1 MFQATGKWISR
12 LATDSRT
19 VSTLCGLA
27 GGTAWV
33 SISAVWW
40 SAYEPVWPAR
50 AAFAVAVI
58 AALAIFSLSWVQAKL
73 SQIPR
78 FWRVGITS
86 CGLASWPALWTL
98 IAAQRGTFP
107 IGWFTQDLPSFAATT
122 LLAMGAIFPAVMLGC
137 LPAIE
142 THRRRSLPGGG
153 TFWLGVAG
161 AFAVAPTTL
170 FARLPADRVLLLVAA
185 AMLLGA
191 GLSLVLKRDEIE
203 APAKEAPLT
212 ATEQSGWRLLLSLA
226 ACAGVA
232 VAIEAAL
239 RTSEQLVID
248 SLPFKLLGWAGF
260 LTGVSVSTWT
270 RSRESR
276 TELRRTLVGLGIAS
290 GAICWLFSTWVTQAI
305 WTSGTLSSFSQI
317 VIFKGLIPFA
327 ILAPVGWVCGR
338 LCQGISPAISLCI
351 MAAAWGVSSRGGWPL
366 HFVLSGLSVSALLAG
381 LALWPHDRW
390 RELFRTRG
398 RSWATVQ
405 FAAMAGLVVA
415 AWYGQTALDLN
426 RSSRLVF
433 NAESFAA
440 AANGH
445 ELATLEQS
453 DRSRL
458 VRAFDDAG
466 DHWTLWRQRG
476 CQLMVR
482 RNGIGVAG
490 MTSDTSMSP
499 QNLWPILSTTVPLVF
514 HPQVDHVLCVAP
526 SGMAEVDALL
536 SCPIQTLT
544 CVSSTSV
551 EQAVLREQARQSGME
566 HRFEDGRL
574 EWKTI
579 APSNFAYSQDTA
591 RYDVII
597 VPEGVIAQAARQPLL
612 TPEFHAAMAARLRED
627 GIYCQRLSITDFGA
641 TPVIE
646 MLRSLNTAFRQVS
659 IVTTDGSE
667 LLLLGTNSEYPI
679 VDDQLVPRLERPHI
693 RKLCAQLG
701 GDWSM
706 LTQLAYVTP
715 EKVAEITNSAAPGN
729 RIVSGQFALRL
740 ASDALR
746 WGEKWKE
753 KKGLFSERATL
764 VLVEMGLSEDAEH
777 IIGRRIQDSQ
787 ARMKILTETP
797 DNQWVYRRELKDGLK
812 NRPRTK
818 IQKVNNEIRQTFDEY
833 DQRRKAY
840 LVALGAAAR
849 QPRPSLESIAA
860 VEQFAEPY
868 DPLLTDFA
876 HFEAAHLL
884 TRAVSQDAAR
894 EYRNWLHC
902 IGYAPA
908 NDRSVR
914 PVVAAMDLLRRH
926 PEIVSDPQ
934 LRWEH
939 HGALL
944 DAMRLRWVNRW
955 QQETKS
961 KYEAADMQS
970 AAVAISATLT
980 AMDELAPTAGIDAD
994 AWKVQRQIWEDTLQ
1008 SPLRERQGATPPED
1022 QMLETVRQEWQ
1033 RRNADLNET
1042 K

>member
-1 MFQATGKWISR
+1 MLQATGKWISQ
-12 LATDSRT
+12 LATSSRT
-19 VSTLCGLA
+19 VSGLCGLA
-27 GGTAWV
+27 AGTAWV

-40 SAYEPVWPAR
+40 SAYEPLWPAR
-50 AAFAVAVI
+50 AAFAVAVV
-58 AALAIFSLSWVQAKL
+58 AALAIVSLSWVQSRL

-78 FWRVGITS
+78 FWRVGIAS

-98 IAAQRGTFP
+98 IANQRGTFP
-107 IGWFTQDLPSFAATT
+107 ANWFTQDLTSFAATT
-122 LLAMGAIFPAVMLGC
+122 LLALGAIFPAVLLGC
-137 LPAIE
+137 LPAIDAQ
-142 THRRRSLPGGG
+142 RRRSIPGGG
-153 TFWLGVAG
+153 TFWLGVAA
-161 AFAVAPTTL
+161 AFAVTPTTL
-170 FARLPADRVLLLVAA
+170 FARMPADRALLVVAA
-185 AMLLGA
+185 EMLLGA
-191 GLSLVLKRDEIE
+191 GLSLLLKRDEIE
-203 APAKEAPLT
+203 SETLEEPNL
-212 ATEQSGWRLLLSLA
+212 ATDRPWWLVCLSLA

-260 LTGVSVSTWT
+260 LTGITVSTWT
-270 RSRESR
+270 RSRDSQ
-276 TELRRTLVGLGIAS
+276 TELRRTLIGLGIAC

-305 WTSGTLSSFSQI
+305 WSSGTIRSFAQI
-317 VIFKGLIPFA
+317 VLTKGLIPFT
-327 ILAPVGWVCGR
+327 ILAPLGWVCGR
-338 LCQGISPAISLCI
+338 LLQGVSPAAGLCI
-351 MAAAWGVSSRGGWPL
+351 IAAAWGVSSRVGWSPG
-366 HFVLSGLSVSALLAG
+366 FVLSSLSVGALLSA
-381 LALWPHDRW
+381 LALWPQAAW
-390 RELFRTRG
+390 RELVCSRG
-398 RSWATVQ
+398 RSWEAAR
-405 FAAMAGLVVA
+405 FAAVAGLLVA
-415 AWYGQTALDLN
+415 AGWGQSALNLN
-426 RSSRLVF
+426 RSSQLVF
-433 NAESFAA
+433 NADSFAA

-445 ELATLEQS
+445 ELTTLEQS
-453 DRSRL
+453 DRSKL
-458 VRAFDDAG
+458 MQTFNAAG

-476 CQLMVR
+476 CQLLVR
-482 RNGIGVAG
+482 RNGIAVSG
-490 MTSDTSMSP
+490 MTTDTGMSP

-536 SCPIQTLT
+536 SFPIQSLT
-544 CVSSTSV
+544 CVSSTAV
-551 EQAVLREQARQSGME
+551 EQAVLREQARLSGTE
-566 HRFEDGRL
+566 HRLNDGRL
-574 EWKTI
+574 EWKTM
-579 APSNFAYSQDTA
+579 APSNFAHSPDTA

-597 VPEGVIAQAARQPLL
+597 VPEGVIAPAARQPLL
-612 TPEFHAAMAARLRED
+612 TPEFHAAMAARLRDE
-627 GIYCQRLSITDFGA
+627 GIYCQRLSIADFGA

-646 MLRSLNTAFRQVS
+646 MLRSLHSAFRQVS

-679 VDDQLVPRLERPHI
+679 VDDQLVQRLERPHI

-715 EKVAEITNSAAPGN
+715 DKVQEITGTAAPGN
-729 RIVSGQFALRL
+729 RTGSGQFALRL

-746 WGEKWKE
+746 WGEKPNE
-753 KKGLFSERATL
+753 KRELFAERATL
-764 VLVEMGLSEDAEH
+764 VLVAMGLSDDAEQ
-777 IIGRRIQDSQ
+777 IIARRIQDSQ

-797 DNQWVYRRELKDGLK
+797 DNQWVYRRELRDGLK

-849 QPRPSLESIAA
+849 QPSPSLESIAA

-884 TRAVSQDAAR
+884 TRAASPDAAR

-902 IGYAPA
+902 IGYAPPS
-908 NDRSVR
+908 DLSVR
-914 PVVAAMDLLRRH
+914 PVVAAMDLLRRN
-926 PEIVSDPQ
+926 PEIVSDPE

-955 QQETKS
+955 QKETKS
-961 KYEAADMQS
+961 KYEAADMQN

-1008 SPLRERQGATPPED
+1008 SPLRQRQGTIPPED

-1033 RRNADLNET
+1033 RRNAELGET

>member
-1 MFQATGKWISR
+1 MLQTTGKWISQ
-12 LATDSRT
+12 LVTSPRT
-19 VSTLCGLA
+19 VAGLCGLA
-27 GGTAWV
+27 AGTAWV

-40 SAYEPVWPAR
+40 SAYEPFWPAR
-50 AAFAVAVI
+50 VAFAVAVI
-58 AALAIFSLSWVQAKL
+58 AALTILSLSWVQSRL

-78 FWRVGITS
+78 FWRVGIAS
-86 CGLASWPALWTL
+86 CGLASWPALWSL
-98 IAAQRGTFP
+98 LARQRASFP
-107 IGWFTQDLPSFAATT
+107 ADWFTQDLTSCAATT
-122 LLAMGAIFPAVMLGC
+122 LLALGAIFPVVLLGC
-137 LPAIE
+137 LPAIDAQP
-142 THRRRSLPGGG
+142 RRSVPGGG
-153 TFWLGVAG
+153 TFWLGVAA
-161 AFAVAPTTL
+161 AFAVTPTTL
-170 FARLPADRVLLLVAA
+170 FAKMPADRALLVVAA
-185 AMLLGA
+185 GMLLGA
-191 GLSLVLKRDEIE
+191 GLSLLLKRDEIE
-203 APAKEAPLT
+203 N
-212 ATEQSGWRLLLSLA
+212 ATPEEPNLATDRPWWLVCLSLA

-239 RTSEQLVID
+239 RTSEQLVVD

-260 LTGVSVSTWT
+260 LTGISISTWT
-270 RSRESR
+270 RCRDSR
-276 TELRRTLVGLGIAS
+276 TELRRTLIGLGIGC
-290 GAICWLFSTWVTQAI
+290 GAICWLFSTWITQAV
-305 WTSGTLSSFSQI
+305 WSSGTIRSFAQI
-317 VIFKGLIPFA
+317 MLTKGLIPFT
-327 ILAPVGWVCGR
+327 ILAPLGWVCGR
-338 LCQGISPAISLCI
+338 LCRGVSPAFGLGL
-351 MAAAWGVSSRGGWPL
+351 MAVAWGVSSRVGWSL
-366 HFVLSGLSVSALLAG
+366 GFVLSSLSVGALLSA
-381 LALWPHDRW
+381 LALWPIDAW
-390 RELFRTRG
+390 RELVRSRG
-398 RSWATVQ
+398 RSWAAPR
-405 FAAMAGLVVA
+405 FAAMAGLLVA
-415 AWYGQTALDLN
+415 AWWGQSALDLN

-433 NAESFAA
+433 NADSFAA

-445 ELATLEQS
+445 EFTTLEQS
-453 DRSRL
+453 DRSKL
-458 VRAFDDAG
+458 MQAFDDAG

-482 RNGIGVAG
+482 RNGIAVSG
-490 MTSDTSMSP
+490 MTTDTGMSP
-499 QNLWPILSTTVPLVF
+499 QNLWPILTTTVPLVF

-536 SCPIQTLT
+536 SFPIQSLT
-544 CVSSTSV
+544 CVSSTAV
-551 EQAVLREQARQSGME
+551 EQSVLREQARLSGTE
-566 HRFEDGRL
+566 HRLSDGRL
-574 EWKTI
+574 EWKTM
-579 APSNFAYSQDTA
+579 APSNFAHSPDTA

-597 VPEGVIAQAARQPLL
+597 VPEGVIAPAARQPLL
-612 TPEFHAAMAARLRED
+612 TPEFHTAMAARLRDE
-627 GIYCQRLSITDFGA
+627 GIYCQRLSIADFGA

-646 MLRSLNTAFRQVS
+646 MLRSLNSAFRQVS

-679 VDDQLVPRLERPHI
+679 VDDQLVQRLERPHI

-715 EKVAEITNSAAPGN
+715 DKVQEITGAVAPGN
-729 RIVSGQFALRL
+729 RIGSGQFALRL
-740 ASDALR
+740 ASEALR
-746 WGEKWKE
+746 WGEKSNE
-753 KKGLFSERATL
+753 KRGLFAERATL
-764 VLVEMGLSEDAEH
+764 VLVAMGLSDDAEQ
-777 IIGRRIQDSQ
+777 IITRRIQDSQ

-797 DNQWVYRRELKDGLK
+797 DNQWVYRRELRDGLK

-849 QPRPSLESIAA
+849 QPSPSLESIAA

-884 TRAVSQDAAR
+884 TRAASQDAAR

-902 IGYAPA
+902 IGYAPT

-914 PVVAAMDLLRRH
+914 PVVAAMDLLRRN
-926 PEIVSDPQ
+926 PEIVSDPE

-955 QQETKS
+955 QQETNS

-980 AMDELAPTAGIDAD
+980 TMDELAPTAGIDAD
-994 AWKVQRQIWEDTLQ
+994 AWKVQRQIWVDTLQ
-1008 SPLRERQGATPPED
+1008 SPLRERQRATPPED

-1033 RRNADLNET
+1033 RRNADLGET